1 MMEESSKNR
10 SMPYQDEEIDLLI
23 SLMPKFMRKSSGSI
37 AWQQLASEF
46 NRVML
51 EKYPTLYTER
61 NKLSLHAKFNY
72 LVKYQAKKTY
82 DSHSANPLIKRALDI
97 SKFIGQ
103 RKGRLPA
110 NNSEN
115 EGEEEETGED
125 EVDLQ
130 SEGEE
135 GTKEDEDLTKL
146 NTALSSDSEDSQLGS
161 MPPNENTQSIQ
172 EDNRSMINLLTN
184 SPRNEDLPRA
194 KKQRTA
200 VRNISLP
207 TSSSRVESQSLG
219 PPNLVPGV
227 DESVTSLLLFQH
239 FSSLLLQLRREDQE
253 REDRR
258 RREDFEREN
267 YRNQAEQQ
275 RLLQFLQTVLLHSP
289 VTQLSI
295 PSPVRPINSGVLSQ
309 LSEMSAQQTPNSSSN
324 NEKLVS
330 STEWE
335 EFQRWKESL
344 KKEGTEQP

>member
-1 MMEESSKNR
+1 MMEEYSKNR

-82 DSHSANPLIKRALDI
+82 DSHSANPLIKRAVDMF
-97 SKFIGQ
+97 KFIGQ

-115 EGEEEETGED
+115 EGDEEEEEEIGED
-125 EVDLQ
+125 EIDLH

-135 GTKEDEDLTKL
+135 GTKEDEDMAKL
-146 NTALSSDSEDSQLGS
+146 NAALSSDSEDSQHG
-161 MPPNENTQSIQ
+161 MIQRNENTQSIQ
-172 EDNRSMINLLTN
+172 EDKRSMINQSTN
-184 SPRNEDLPRA
+184 NPRNEDVPRA

-200 VRNISLP
+200 VRNISSGLP
-207 TSSSRVESQSLG
+207 SQLDSQSLG

-227 DESVTSLLLFQH
+227 DESVTSVLLFQH

-275 RLLQFLQTVLLHSP
+275 RLLQLLQTVLLHSP
-289 VTQLSI
+289 VNQLSI

-309 LSEMSAQQTPNSSSN
+309 LSEMSSQQQLNTCSN

-335 EFQRWKESL
+335 EFQRWKEL
-344 KKEGTEQP
+344 QKK